1 MNQQLLTQKSKLLIT
16 EYLDVLNYFIGKRE
30 LELNNLSS
38 ITGNKEEIYKE
49 VSNRQGQLLAL
60 KKLLTS
66 IEHEAKK

>member
-16 EYLDVLNYFIGKRE
+16 EYLDVLNYFIEKRE

>member
-1 MNQQLLTQKSKLLIT
+1 MNQQLITQKSKLLIT
-16 EYLDVLNYFIGKRE
+16 EYLDVLNYFIEKRE

-66 IEHEAKK
+66 IEYEAKK